1 MRTLVAATL
10 IAGLGWASRPADV
23 TRFVGKWS
31 GEGTFQGKAAT
42 GAMEWESVLTSRF
55 VRLRI
60 EIALGGQRIF
70 EGHAYYAGTPP
81 RGTWFDSQGAS
92 YKIESE
98 FAGDSLVSTW
108 GPDLSRPLGR
118 SVYRLTG
125 TDRMTVTDY
134 LNRSGSWT
142 EFARIEYRRAGSD

>member
-1 MRTLVAATL
+1 MRALVLVAVITS
-10 IAGLGWASRPADV
+10 LGWSSPPADV
-23 TRFVGKWS
+23 TRLVGKWS

-42 GAMEWESVLTSRF
+42 GSMEWESVLASRF

-70 EGHAYYAGTPP
+70 EGHAYYSGTPP
-81 RGTWFDSQGAS
+81 KGTWFDSQGAS
-92 YKIESE
+92 YRIESE

-108 GPDLSRPLGR
+108 GPDLTRPLGR
-118 SVYRLTG
+118 SVYRLDG
-125 TDRMTVTDY
+125 PDRMTVTDY

-142 EFARIEYRRAGSD
+142 EFARIDYRRAGSS